1 MFRRKN
7 QMSKA
12 TKWIDSIEK
21 EKRIREVNSFIQE
34 KLEMIQLTEEDLHSI
49 ACIHPLISEHVEELV
64 DEFYATIL
72 KIEEL
77 RLIIDKNS
85 SVEKLRR
92 TLRDHL
98 LGMFTGILDSTYFE
112 KRLIIAKVHYRI
124 GLKPSWYMGA
134 FQNLQH
140 SLFHVV
146 VKGVKDPNEFTMIWS
161 AITKILSLEQ
171 QLVLE
176 AYNEENDLII
186 NRTFD
191 EGKRELQDKIYE
203 VCNNLVAVA
212 EATDMS
218 VDSLISRSKD
228 LRSIVHTSHEQ
239 AVSVENQVE
248 EGKNILSNLLN
259 DMGQVEEDTQSMRET
274 VIQLNDSS
282 KEITNVIQ
290 IVHAIADQTNLLA
303 LNSAIEAARA
313 GEHGKGFSVV
323 AQEVRKLAEKT
334 KQSVTNIQTLIDT
347 SFLYT
352 QEVADRL
359 SKVEEAVKSSA
370 NASKLTDNTFSSIQV
385 SINEN
390 EQNLSNVNGQINEL
404 LTSIEQ
410 IGKSMS
416 EVATSA
422 EELKIT
428 TQK

>member
-1 MFRRKN
+1 MFRLKS
-7 QMSKA
+7 QKSTV

-21 EKRIREVNSFIQE
+21 EKRILSVNPFIEE
-34 KLEMIQLTEEDLHSI
+34 KLEMIQLTEDDLHSI
-49 ACIHPLISEHVEELV
+49 ACIQPLIKDHIDDLV

-77 RLIIDKNS
+77 RCMIENNS

-92 TLRDHL
+92 TLKEHL
-98 LGMFTGILDSTYFE
+98 LGMFTGILDSAYFE

-146 VKGVKDPNEFTMIWS
+146 VNGVNDPKEFQIIWS
-161 AITKILSLEQ
+161 AVTKILSLEQ

-176 AYNEENDLII
+176 AYNEENNLII

-191 EGKRELQDKIYE
+191 EGKKELQEKIYA

-212 EATDMS
+212 EATDLS
-218 VDSLISRSKD
+218 VESLISRSID
-228 LRSIVHTSHEQ
+228 LSKIVHTSHEQ

-248 EGKNILSNLLN
+248 EGKSILLNLLN
-259 DMGQVEEDTQSMRET
+259 DMEKVEEDTQSMRDT

-290 IVHAIADQTNLLA
+290 IVHSIADQTNLLA

-359 SKVEEAVKSSA
+359 TKVEEAVKSSA
-370 NASKLTDNTFSSIQV
+370 NASKLTDKTFSSIQV
-385 SINEN
+385 SINDN

-410 IGKSMS
+410 IGNSMS